1 MAADS
6 GRLTPCRLRRMTG
19 ADLDLVVANA
29 AKATTYPWSRRN
41 FADSL
46 QAGHECWLA
55 ECDGAATGH
64 GVLASAGDVAELLD
78 VCVLPAAQRRGIG
91 RALVRHLLHR
101 AEVRGASTV
110 FLEVRV
116 GNAAARGL
124 YAGMGFQQVG
134 RRRNYYPAPQARE
147 DALLLERPVG
157 VRDEVPA

>member
-1 MAADS
+1 
-6 GRLTPCRLRRMTG
+6 MTS

-29 AKATTYPWSRRN
+29 AKATAFPWSRRN

-55 ECDGAATGH
+55 ECDGAVTGH

-78 VCVLPAAQRRGIG
+78 VCVLPSAQRRGIG
-91 RALVRHLLHR
+91 RALVRHLLRR
-101 AEVRGASTV
+101 ADVLGASTV

-124 YAGMGFQQVG
+124 YASLGFRQVG

-147 DALLLERPVG
+147 DALLLERPLG